1 MYYASVFPT
10 DWPTTPSADTLPGV
24 LFYKSTDYASLSN
37 VYRKKGQVG
46 GFETGFV
53 TLSEGYLK
61 EMRAFNYT
69 AQLQVSVLG
78 TFKSWVEIDDS
89 ELYSRT
95 NASAV
100 NNGGLLTPHITCSL
114 RHSLPSD

>member
-1 MYYASVFPT
+1 MSHFRDLNKPDIIHLPYPEKRRHNSDLFLIPVFL
-10 DWPTTPSADTLPGV
+10 SEYNSLARV

-69 AQLQVSVLG
+69 AQLQVSVFLRQ
-78 TFKSWVEIDDS
+78 T
-89 ELYSRT
+89 
-95 NASAV
+95 A
-100 NNGGLLTPHITCSL
+100 HIQDVGFQTKG
-114 RHSLPSD
+114 RP

>member
-1 MYYASVFPT
+1 
-10 DWPTTPSADTLPGV
+10 LPGV

-61 EMRAFNYT
+61 EMRAFN
-69 AQLQVSVLG
+69 
-78 TFKSWVEIDDS
+78 
-89 ELYSRT
+89 
-95 NASAV
+95 
-100 NNGGLLTPHITCSL
+100 
-114 RHSLPSD
+114 

>member
-1 MYYASVFPT
+1 
-10 DWPTTPSADTLPGV
+10 LPGV

-53 TLSEGYLK
+53 TRSEGYLK

-69 AQLQVSVLG
+69 AQLQRVIIGKL
-78 TFKSWVEIDDS
+78 KSKTQIHDR
-89 ELYSRT
+89 Y
-95 NASAV
+95 
-100 NNGGLLTPHITCSL
+100 I
-114 RHSLPSD
+114 

>member
-1 MYYASVFPT
+1 MDRDKT
-10 DWPTTPSADTLPGV
+10 RTILPGV

-46 GFETGFV
+46 GFETGLV

-69 AQLQVSVLG
+69 A
-78 TFKSWVEIDDS
+78 
-89 ELYSRT
+89 
-95 NASAV
+95 
-100 NNGGLLTPHITCSL
+100 HCSYT
-114 RHSLPSD
+114 

>member
-1 MYYASVFPT
+1 M
-10 DWPTTPSADTLPGV
+10 LGV

-69 AQLQVSVLG
+69 AQLQIA
-78 TFKSWVEIDDS
+78 TI
-89 ELYSRT
+89 
-95 NASAV
+95 
-100 NNGGLLTPHITCSL
+100 GGLKLTVKMSQGAK
-114 RHSLPSD
+114 

>member
-1 MYYASVFPT
+1 MGTTCCGSAQVGKNT
-10 DWPTTPSADTLPGV
+10 DYLPGV

-46 GFETGFV
+46 GLETGFV

-69 AQLQVSVLG
+69 AQLQQ
-78 TFKSWVEIDDS
+78 
-89 ELYSRT
+89 
-95 NASAV
+95 A
-100 NNGGLLTPHITCSL
+100 
-114 RHSLPSD
+114 

>member
-1 MYYASVFPT
+1 
-10 DWPTTPSADTLPGV
+10 LPGV

-37 VYRKKGQVG
+37 VYRKKGQVGGFETVYRKKGQVG

-69 AQLQVSVLG
+69 AQLQRDA
-78 TFKSWVEIDDS
+78 IQ
-89 ELYSRT
+89 
-95 NASAV
+95 
-100 NNGGLLTPHITCSL
+100 L
-114 RHSLPSD
+114 RHVL

>member
-1 MYYASVFPT
+1 MREGRKYTRCGRSVQGSSIT
-10 DWPTTPSADTLPGV
+10 DTLPGV

-69 AQLQVSVLG
+69 AQLQRSGFSWEAKSV
-78 TFKSWVEIDDS
+78 
-89 ELYSRT
+89 
-95 NASAV
+95 
-100 NNGGLLTPHITCSL
+100 
-114 RHSLPSD
+114 